1 MTERIL
7 KQFDVTGVKN
17 SINIKTLNGNLKLS
31 GKLVHG
37 ITISKQ
43 TLSAENQIHWIKLP
57 KLYSKKEIPVNL
69 SEVAIPLKVKK

>member
-37 ITISKQ
+37 ITISK
-43 TLSAENQIHWIKLP
+43 
-57 KLYSKKEIPVNL
+57 
-69 SEVAIPLKVKK
+69 